1 MALDNGDKE
10 VEKVRCV
17 EVADNLSERVKGS
30 RVRVGED
37 AANLTLETGLGVN
50 LAGSLSCEVTCDGVN
65 VGLESCLDGGD
76 GAGYLSGESRVDIGH
91 VSVVSAAIEL
101 LIASSAASA
110 VMFTKELCIGIVE
123 P

>member
-65 VGLESCLDGGD
+65 VGLDGGD

-101 LIASSAASA
+101 LIANSAASA
-110 VMFTKELCIGIVE
+110 VMFTKELGIGIVE